1 MVIKDS
7 CKIYHKAVAKTNH
20 AIKCDKCNIWEHTKC
35 NKINLQTY
43 KYLKKTTSD
52 RYCLKCF
59 AKIILFSTISNE
71 ECLNWNE
78 VKKKFKTF
86 AIRQPDRTTEL
97 INKINDVIDNPE
109 NETVTVKYYQVE
121 ELPALMSDL
130 DNSLSFFHLNMSS
143 LPFHFE
149 EL

>member
-1 MVIKDS
+1 MIKDS
-7 CKIYHKAVAKTNH
+7 CKIYHKAVAKTHH
-20 AIKCDKCNIWEHTKC
+20 AIKCDKCNIWVHTKC

-43 KYLKKTTSD
+43 KYPKKTTSD
-52 RYCLKCF
+52 RYCLKCL
-59 AKIILFSTISNE
+59 AKIIPFSSISNE

-86 AIRQPDRTTEL
+86 AIRQTDQTSEL

-109 NETVTVKYYQVE
+109 NETVTVRYYQME

-149 EL
+149 DL